1 MKGIVLDIG
10 GTNSRIAVVSKKK
23 GKIDILD
30 IKKVRTNSYK
40 TVSKFIKSFTHL
52 KIPACIAFA
61 GVIKNDKVNLTNG
74 SLVADKKTIMKECY
88 LPSLFLINDFLANS
102 YAVHHLETVVL
113 QKGEKQNNFSV
124 VVGPGTGLGQAYVL
138 DGNHVPSE
146 GGHVCAGYQN
156 PTEKKIIEYFKES
169 GTEVHYE
176 DIISGSGILKLQSFF
191 SAGTSSASHCKVNG
205 SLLSYLLE
213 NKSKPAMKKT
223 FEYFTRFYARFC
235 RDSVL
240 NLLASNLYLVG
251 GITETLSEQ
260 ITNNFCLFFNDH
272 KTHSNF
278 LKNTSIYL
286 IEDENIGIIG
296 AAYYLFSKI

>member
-191 SAGTSSASHCKVNG
+191 SAGTYSASHCKVNG
-205 SLLSYLLE
+205 SLL
-213 NKSKPAMKKT
+213 
-223 FEYFTRFYARFC
+223 
-235 RDSVL
+235 L

-286 IEDENIGIIG
+286 LEDENIGIIG